1 LLERLVLNGFSQMA
15 SPLLRE
21 LALRAGRRL
30 PARSPVRFPEMKFV
44 FTLFLLVTLPLAPI
58 QVGADSQKQIVGA
71 TEVVFVTDANLR
83 FEARVDTGA
92 KTSSIHAENFEVD
105 SPGDPQGKRISFY
118 LVTNEG
124 QSRKVETR
132 VISVTTVRTSE
143 KSERRYVVPL
153 LIKFNG
159 SERII
164 PVTLNDRRSMNYR
177 LLLGRNWL
185 QGRYIVDVEKGA
197 EG

>member
-1 LLERLVLNGFSQMA
+1 
-15 SPLLRE
+15 
-21 LALRAGRRL
+21 
-30 PARSPVRFPEMKFV
+30 MKFV
-44 FTLFLLVTLPLAPI
+44 FTLFLLVTLPLASI
-58 QVGADSQKQIVGA
+58 LVGAESQKQMVGA
-71 TEVVFVTDANLR
+71 TAVVFVTDANLR
-83 FEARVDTGA
+83 FKARVDTGA
-92 KTSSIHAENFEVD
+92 KTSSIHAEKIEVD
-105 SPGDPQGKRISFY
+105 SPGDPQGKRISFH
-118 LVTNEG
+118 LVTKEG
-124 QSRKVETR
+124 LSRKVVTR

-185 QGRYIVDVEKGA
+185 HGHYIVDVEKNA
-197 EG
+197 ED